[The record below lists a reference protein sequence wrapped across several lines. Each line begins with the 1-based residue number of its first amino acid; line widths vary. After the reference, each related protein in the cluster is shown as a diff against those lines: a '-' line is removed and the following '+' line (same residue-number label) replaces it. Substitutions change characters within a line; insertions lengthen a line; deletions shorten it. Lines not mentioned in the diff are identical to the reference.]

1 MKASRQYT
9 KIDRLTR
16 LPTNTESLLDELR
29 FCMLEDRFR
38 LVREIKHAAT
48 AEYKYGNSTHDAF
61 DRLTARVNKSKDRA
75 EQRAKDVPA
84 VTVPSELPISLH
96 QEKISNLIQKNP
108 VVIVCGETGSGKST
122 QIPKICLRAGFGI
135 HGMICQ
141 TQPRRIAAR
150 SVAERISDEIGS
162 VLGRYVGYRVRF
174 SEQVS
179 EGNYLRVLTD
189 GMLLAEFARYPDL
202 NRYEVLIVDEA
213 HERSLNIDFLLG
225 LAKRIITK
233 RPEFRL
239 IITSAT
245 LDTEKYSKHFDDA
258 PTVTVSG
265 RTYPVECRYRPLG
278 AGDKE
283 VDVLPE
289 AINSAIHEL
298 HGEAPGDVLVF
309 LPGERE
315 IRETSAWLENHL
327 KQGIEILPLYSRL
340 TQGAQHRI
348 FHPGARSRIILA
360 TNVAETSITVPGIR
374 YVIDSG
380 LARISR
386 YSATRKLQRL
396 PLEKISKASA
406 DQRAG
411 RCGRVSNG
419 VCIRLYDEDDYL
431 NRSLY
436 TDPEIQ
442 RTSLADVILRMK
454 SMGIGEIETFPFI
467 DRPGRRQINDGLQH
481 LVELGALDQRRTI
494 TNTGRQIARIP
505 VDPRVARMLLAARI
519 LDCLEEIVVIASA
532 LSLPD
537 PRNAPADKL
546 QHARQV
552 HRQISK
558 ETSDFLVLLD
568 IWRQYRQIQ
577 KKESKRKSH
586 RWCERNYLSVFRM
599 REWGALQASLKR
611 TLKQLEFQ
619 FNQRPSD
626 KDTIHRALLP
636 GLLSNV
642 AQLKINTNKNTPKQK
657 SGRRNRRQEYDGTFG
672 KTLQIFPASVLRD
685 NPPKWIM
692 SAELVET
699 GQVYA
704 RTVAGLNPQWLESA
718 AEHLLQYHYSAPSWD
733 RRQERVVALRRA
745 TLYGLT
751 VYSGRKCDYSK
762 INSSDCRMIFIRS
775 ALVDGG
781 LDSRMP
787 FYVHNRNLVGEIESL
802 EHRTRRR
809 DILVDD
815 TEIYQFYD
823 EVIPQRVCSASDLR
837 KWHRSLDE
845 GQKSKLLIP
854 RKRLMLSDP
863 DQALKNFPDEIEN
876 SGIPLSLDYLFDPAS
891 ERDGVTAQIPLP
903 LLNKMNGATFE
914 RVVPGLLL
922 KKLVL
927 LARTLPK
934 QIRRRFVPIP
944 DTVDQVAEA
953 VSVDPRPLSVSLAE
967 ALGKLKG
974 IEIDPN
980 DFDFA
985 ALPEYLKL
993 GLEVVDDRQRAVG
1006 FSRDLEG
1013 LQSEHGL
1020 RAHASFVAKGDP
1032 KIERR
1037 GIKKWDFDKLPET
1050 VTVKVGSYKT
1060 DAYPAMVDCAD
1071 SVAIEIFDC
1080 KNQADQTHTDG
1091 VRRLLWLNLPA
1102 YRKLVRKPI
1111 PEWQR
1116 ISLMYASIGDLSSL
1130 QAAMFNKAQDQVFFR
1145 DKAPVRSRMEF
1156 EQLLNNAAPK
1166 LPNALAEI
1174 AGFVADAL
1182 IEYRAIKKFMDEHQD
1197 ELPQLTTEDVETQLE
1212 WLIYDG
1218 FVEDIPV
1225 EWLRHLP
1232 RFLRAIMVR
1241 LEQAILDPDTDR
1253 LRLQKVSPWWNRYMG
1268 CEFEYSNELE
1278 SWRWMLEEYRVSV
1291 FAQGLK
1297 TSMRISSRRLDQAWR
1312 AIDEYYRTP
1321 IRV

>member
-1 MKASRQYT
+1 MKASRQHAES
-9 KIDRLTR
+9 DRLTK
-16 LPTNTESLLDELR
+16 LPTHTASLLDQLR
-29 FCMLEDRFR
+29 FCMLEDRCR
-38 LVREIKHAAT
+38 LRREIKRAAAT
-48 AEYKYGNSTHDAF
+48 ESKYGSSAHAAF
-61 DRLTARVNKSKDRA
+61 DRLTARVNKSKYRVD
-75 EQRAKDVPA
+75 QRAKDVPT
-84 VTVPSELPISLH
+84 VTIPSELPISLH
-96 QEKISNLIQKNP
+96 QEKISTLIQKNS
-108 VVIVCGETGSGKST
+108 VVVVCGETGSGKST
-122 QIPKICLRAGFGI
+122 QIPKICLSAGFGI
-135 HGMICQ
+135 NGMICQ

-150 SVAERISDEIGS
+150 SVAERISEEIGS

-189 GMLLAEFARYPDL
+189 GMLLAEFGKNPDL
-202 NRYEVLIVDEA
+202 NRYEVLIIDEA

-225 LAKRIITK
+225 LAKRIIAN

-258 PTVTVSG
+258 PIVTVSG

-289 AINSAIHEL
+289 AINVAIQEL
-298 HGEAPGDVLVF
+298 HEEAPGDVLVF

-315 IRETSAWLENHL
+315 IRETSAWLENNL
-327 KQGIEILPLYSRL
+327 KRGIEILPLYSRL
-340 TQGAQHRI
+340 TQGAQQRI
-348 FHPGARSRIILA
+348 FHPGTRSRIILA

-380 LARISR
+380 LARVSR
-386 YSATRKLQRL
+386 YSPTRKLQRL
-396 PLEKISKASA
+396 PLEKVSKASA

-431 NRSLY
+431 NRPLY

-467 DRPGRRQINDGLQH
+467 DCPGRRHVNDGLQH
-481 LVELGALDQRRTI
+481 LVELGALDQQRTI
-494 TNTGRQIARIP
+494 TKIGRQIARIP
-505 VDPRVARMLLAARI
+505 VDPRVARMLLAARV
-519 LDCLEEIVVIASA
+519 LDCLEETIVIAAA

-552 HRQISK
+552 HRQMSK

-577 KKESKRKSH
+577 KRESKRKSY

-611 TLKQLEFQ
+611 TLKQLDFQ
-619 FNQRPSD
+619 FNQRD
-626 KDTIHRALLP
+626 ADQDTIHRALLP
-636 GLLSNV
+636 GLLSNI
-642 AQLKINTNKNTPKQK
+642 AQLKINANKNAHKKK
-657 SGRRNRRQEYDGTFG
+657 SANRNRRQEYDGTFG

-704 RTVAGLNPQWLESA
+704 RTVARLHPQWLESA
-718 AEHLLQYHYSAPSWD
+718 AEHLLQYHYSAPCWD
-733 RRQERVVALRRA
+733 RRQERVVAHRRA

-751 VYSGRKCDYSK
+751 IYSGRKCDYSK
-762 INSSDCRMIFIRS
+762 INPNDCRMIFIRS

-787 FYVHNRNLVGEIESL
+787 FYVHNRNLIGEIESL

-823 EVIPQRVCSASDLR
+823 EVIPHWVCSASDLR
-837 KWHRSLDE
+837 KWHRSLGEDK
-845 GQKSKLLIP
+845 KSKLLIP

-863 DQALKNFPDEIEN
+863 GQALQQFPDEIEN
-876 SGIPLSLDYLFDPAS
+876 SGISLPLDYLFDPIA

-903 LLNKMNGATFE
+903 LLNKMNAASFE
-914 RVVPGLLL
+914 RVVPGLLSQ
-922 KKLVL
+922 KLVL

-934 QIRRRFVPIP
+934 QIRRHFVPIP
-944 DTVDQVAEA
+944 DAVDQVAELVVA
-953 VSVDPRPLSVSLAE
+953 DPRPLRVSLAE
-967 ALGKLKG
+967 ALSKLKG
-974 IEIDPN
+974 IEIYPY

-985 ALPEYLKL
+985 MIPDYLKL
-993 GLEVVDDRQRAVG
+993 GLELVDEHQRTIG

-1013 LQSEHGL
+1013 LQSEYGL
-1020 RAHASFVAKGDP
+1020 RAHASFVEKGDANV
-1032 KIERR
+1032 ERR
-1037 GIKKWDFDKLPET
+1037 GIRKWDFEELPDT
-1050 VTVKVGSYKT
+1050 VTVRVGSYQT
-1060 DAYPAMVDCAD
+1060 EAYPALVDCSD
-1071 SVAIEIFDC
+1071 SVAIEVFDC
-1080 KNQADQTHTDG
+1080 KDQAEQTHTEG

-1102 YRKLVRKPI
+1102 HRKLIRKPI

-1116 ISLMYASIGDLSSL
+1116 ISLMYASIGDLSAL
-1130 QAAMFNKAQDQVFFR
+1130 QSAMFNKAQDQVFFY
-1145 DKAPVRSRMEF
+1145 DKASVRSRTEF
-1156 EQLLNNAAPK
+1156 ELLLSEAAPK

-1182 IEYRAIKKFMDEHQD
+1182 LEYRAIIQFMNQHQD
-1197 ELPQLTTEDVETQLE
+1197 ELPELTAKDVRTQLE

-1218 FVEDIPV
+1218 FVVDTPV
-1225 EWLRHLP
+1225 EWLQHLP
-1232 RFLRAIMVR
+1232 RFLRAITVR
-1241 LEQAILDPDTDR
+1241 MEQARLDPDTDR
-1253 LRLQKVSPWWNRYMG
+1253 LRLQKVSPWWNRYMD
-1268 CEFEYSNELE
+1268 CEFEYSDEIEN
-1278 SWRWMLEEYRVSV
+1278 WRWMLEEYRVSV

-1312 AIDEYYRTP
+1312 DIEEYYRTP